1 MIACLPPCGSQPHVP
16 RALSFRVRLGGVVL
30 TTVSDGWLQ
39 SYAAL
44 ALHLGSGVDDSGTAL
59 CRRAETWQTY
69 PSFIVPLRMS
79 MACFR
84 YVPF

>member
-1 MIACLPPCGSQPHVP
+1 MPHALP
-16 RALSFRVRLGGVVL
+16 FRVRLGGVVL

-39 SYAAL
+39 FYAAL
-44 ALHLGSGVDDSGTAL
+44 ALHLGSGVDDNGTSL

-69 PSFIVPLRMS
+69 QSFSVPLCTS
-79 MACFR
+79 VACFR